1 MQSDEQPLNLVDETL
16 VRRWPELSPEARRAA
31 TLAMSLNERL
41 AFVERITDDYLAARM
56 QSQGIDY
63 EEAVRRMERE
73 HSAGRRP
80 SVANR

>member
-1 MQSDEQPLNLVDETL
+1 
-16 VRRWPELSPEARRAA
+16 
-31 TLAMSLNERL
+31 MSLNERL
-41 AFVERITDDYLAARM
+41 AFVERITDDYLAVRM
-56 QSQGIDY
+56 QSEGIDY